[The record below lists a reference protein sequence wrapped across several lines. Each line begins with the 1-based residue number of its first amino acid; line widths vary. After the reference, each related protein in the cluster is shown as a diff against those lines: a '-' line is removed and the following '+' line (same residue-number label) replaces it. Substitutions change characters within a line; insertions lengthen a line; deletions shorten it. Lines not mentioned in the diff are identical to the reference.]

1 MRIARLVT
9 GVIVALACVTFHAQ
23 APEEEITVTGK
34 LVRAMA
40 IGGEST
46 GWIVELDP
54 AVTIGGKELHSIQVS
69 YGETARLEEE
79 ANKRVRAVGKLGH
92 RSGVE
97 TGEQPVLNVSSLE
110 EAQDGETKK
119 GAIDLVGSE
128 WLLEN
133 LEGGSPEHGRAT
145 LAFPET
151 GKVAGNGSC
160 NRFFGPAEIKGDAI
174 RLGPL
179 ASTRMACAE
188 QAMDQ
193 EAKYLEALQ
202 AAERFEWKDPYLLIH
217 CKGHEAPLRF
227 TRIAHEKPAT
237 P

>member
-9 GVIVALACVTFHAQ
+9 GMIVASACVFLHAQ
-23 APEEEITVTGK
+23 APKEEITVTGK

-46 GWIVELDP
+46 GWVVELDP

-69 YGETARLEEE
+69 YGETAKLEQE
-79 ANKRVRAVGKLGH
+79 ANKRVRATGKLGQ

-97 TGEQPVLNVSSLE
+97 TGEQPVLAVSSIE
-110 EAQDGETKK
+110 EAQGAETKK
-119 GAIDLVGSE
+119 AAIDLLGTE

-133 LEGGSPEHGRAT
+133 LEGGSPDHGRAT
-145 LAFPET
+145 LAFPEA

-202 AAERFEWKDPYLLIH
+202 AAERFEWKDQYLLIH

-227 TRIAHEKPAT
+227 TRIAHENPAT